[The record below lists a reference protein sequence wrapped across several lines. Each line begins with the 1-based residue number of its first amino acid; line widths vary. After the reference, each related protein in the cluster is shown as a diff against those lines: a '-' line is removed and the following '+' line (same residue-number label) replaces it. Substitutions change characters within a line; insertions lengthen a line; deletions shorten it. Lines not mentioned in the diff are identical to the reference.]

1 MQLLRLPV
9 KEIAPVCVSTKSVV
23 KTFRHVWFQE
33 AEMKSAPRF
42 RVLNGESN
50 EDACLM
56 MKTLLGF
63 SGVDVE
69 SRGTSNEVLQ
79 LVHDERFDLYLLDT
93 RFPDGDGFELCR
105 QIHEIA
111 LQTPIIF
118 YSGYARSIDK
128 ERGIA
133 AGADAYLVKPNCD
146 EVVLA
151 IEQLVKAKKVRVS
164 RDLRQPFA
172 ILP

>member
-1 MQLLRLPV
+1 MLRLPI
-9 KEIAPVCVSTKSVV
+9 KETSPACVSTKRAV

-42 RVLNGESN
+42 RVLYGESN

-69 SRGTSNEVLQ
+69 SCGTSNEVLHS
-79 LVHDERFDLYLLDT
+79 VHDERVDLYLLDT
-93 RFPDGDGFELCR
+93 RFADGDGFELCR
-105 QIHEIA
+105 QIHAIA

-118 YSGYARSIDK
+118 YSGDARSIDK
-128 ERGIA
+128 EKGIT

-151 IEQLVKAKKVRVS
+151 IKQLVKAKKVRVS
-164 RDLRQPFA
+164 RDLLQPFA
-172 ILP
+172 LLP

>member
-9 KEIAPVCVSTKSVV
+9 KEIAPVCVSTKRAV
-23 KTFRHVWFQE
+23 KTFRHARFQE

-42 RVLNGESN
+42 RVLYGESN

-69 SRGTSNEVLQ
+69 SRGTSNGVLQ
-79 LVHDERFDLYLLDT
+79 SVHEIGFDLYLLDT

-118 YSGYARSIDK
+118 YSGDARSIDK
-128 ERGIA
+128 EKGIA

-151 IEQLVKAKKVRVS
+151 IEQLMKAKKVKVS
-164 RDLRQPFA
+164 RDLLQPFA

>member
-9 KEIAPVCVSTKSVV
+9 KEIAPVRVSTKRAV
-23 KTFRHVWFQE
+23 KTFWDARFRE

-42 RVLNGESN
+42 RVLYGENN

-56 MKTLLGF
+56 MTTLLRF
-63 SGVDVE
+63 SDIDVK
-69 SRGTSNEVLQ
+69 SRGTLNEVLQ
-79 LVHDERFDLYLLDT
+79 SVYEIGFDLYLLDT

-105 QIHEIA
+105 HIHDMA

-118 YSGYARSIDK
+118 YSGDARSIDK
-128 ERGIA
+128 EKGIA
-133 AGADAYLVKPNCD
+133 AGAEAYLVKPHLD

-151 IEQLVKAKKVRVS
+151 IEQLMNAKKVNVNRN
-164 RDLRQPFA
+164 LLQPFT